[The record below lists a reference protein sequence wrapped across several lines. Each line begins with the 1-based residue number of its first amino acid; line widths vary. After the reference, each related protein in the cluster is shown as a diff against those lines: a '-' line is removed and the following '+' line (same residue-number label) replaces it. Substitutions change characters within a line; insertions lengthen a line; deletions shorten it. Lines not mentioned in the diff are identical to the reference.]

1 MADAPRIAP
10 TQDPHSFDEVL
21 EASEDS
27 FPASDAPSWTPT
39 SSSIANHLPDQQSRR
54 RPRRWAMPAAVGAAA
69 GAVVYY
75 FSRSRRRTLG

>member
-1 MADAPRIAP
+1 MTDVPRIARAEE
-10 TQDPHSFDEVL
+10 SGFDEVQ

-39 SSSIANHLPDQQSRR
+39 TSSIANNLPEAP
-54 RPRRWAMPAAVGAAA
+54 RPRRGGWAIPAALGAAA
-69 GAVVYY
+69 GMLVYL

>member
-1 MADAPRIAP
+1 MADAPRTA

-39 SSSIANHLPDQQSRR
+39 SSSIANHLPEQPRR
-54 RPRRWAMPAAVGAAA
+54 RSRRWAMPAALGAAA